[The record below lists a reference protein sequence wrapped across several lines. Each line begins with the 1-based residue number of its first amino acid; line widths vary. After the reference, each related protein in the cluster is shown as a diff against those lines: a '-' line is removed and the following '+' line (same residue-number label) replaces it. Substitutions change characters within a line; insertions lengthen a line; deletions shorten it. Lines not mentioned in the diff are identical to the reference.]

1 MLEQLKYFEIREG
14 VDIGYNNS
22 NIQHPKYLN
31 SDKGFDK
38 NLKLEEML
46 ILAKELNANIIIKA
60 GKNAKWYIKKCNKEF
75 IEKEIEKQKWRDTSR
90 YKMYIV
96 EFI

>member
-1 MLEQLKYFEIREG
+1 
-14 VDIGYNNS
+14 
-22 NIQHPKYLN
+22 
-31 SDKGFDK
+31 
-38 NLKLEEML
+38 ML

-75 IEKEIEKQKWRDTSR
+75 IKQEIEKQKWRDTSR